1 MTSSTILQRLSDT
14 IETRRHADPTSSYV
28 AKLLAGGQDKILKKI
43 AEEAAETI
51 MSSKD
56 GNIDQIIYETADLW
70 FHTLVMLAHHGISP
84 DAVLQELAR
93 REGISGI
100 DEKASRSTNQ

>member
-14 IETRRHADPTSSYV
+14 IETRRHADPASSYV
-28 AKLLAGGQDKILKKI
+28 AKLLASGQDKILKKI

-51 MSSKD
+51 MASKD
-56 GNIDQIIYETADLW
+56 GNTDQIIYETADLW

-84 DAVLQELAR
+84 DVVLQELAR

-100 DEKASRSTNQ
+100 DEKASRSISR

>member
-1 MTSSTILQRLSDT
+1 MTSSTILQRLSQT
-14 IETRRHADPTSSYV
+14 IETRRHADPGSSYV
-28 AKLLAGGQDKILKKI
+28 AKLLASGQDKILKKI

-51 MSSKD
+51 MASKD
-56 GNIDQIIYETADLW
+56 GDPDQIIYETADLW
-70 FHTLVMLAHHGISP
+70 FHCLVLLAHHGISS

-100 DEKASRSTNQ
+100 DEKASRQPNE